1 MDFLAKNRS
10 FLLTCMH
17 VCDILCVMKTEAEF
31 KSLFKDA
38 NREQLIDALY
48 QLQLKYEH
56 LEEVNANL
64 SRMHFARKSE
74 HVHPDQLSLF
84 NEAEETAE
92 DASKKELEEQEITV
106 PSYTRKK
113 KKKRSMKDLP
123 VEIMGE
129 MRPAS
134 TICPECGS
142 EMKELAPKNHDY
154 LVYVPSKLYVQRWI
168 EHVYA
173 CDKCSKEKDSLVTV
187 EADTSNLPARLFEGS
202 IITSS
207 VVAHIAYEK
216 MVMCVPLYRQEKN
229 YRYNNAYFSRQN
241 LSNWFIKGA
250 KDYLQYVFH
259 RMEKDFSTLEVANGD
274 ETPLTCLENQDER
287 ENSYVWLLMSG
298 IHEASQMAL
307 YYYHDNRKHEFL
319 DEIIPS
325 DWGGIFHSD
334 GYEAYQKCQGIHLL
348 CGCWA
353 HARRK
358 VFEAMTSDTK
368 TWKKYNSKK
377 TTKAEKQEILNNAPR
392 LRFSLQLISEID
404 KLFLI
409 EKELKDQ
416 SASVEDTFNVRQ
428 EKAPEILKNIN
439 DQCTMIQNN
448 FVPSSKLV
456 EAANYIMNQWE
467 YLNNYIKDGRCEI
480 SNNLAER
487 EGIKP
492 FVMARKN
499 FLFSA
504 TRDGAKYTCMYF
516 SIIISAVMNHLN
528 PEAYLT
534 YVFDELSTHGLR
546 DDVIERVLPYSKSLP
561 ENLKVKY

>member
-1 MDFLAKNRS
+1 
-10 FLLTCMH
+10 
-17 VCDILCVMKTEAEF
+17 MKTEAEF

-38 NREQLIDALY
+38 NKDQLIDALY
-48 QLQLKYEH
+48 QLKLKCDH

-64 SRMHFARKSE
+64 SRMHFAKKSE

-84 NEAEETAE
+84 NEAEETVE
-92 DASKKELEEQEITV
+92 DASASDLEEADITV
-106 PSYTRKK
+106 SSYTKK
-113 KKKRSMKDLP
+113 KHKKKSMKDLP
-123 VEIMGE
+123 VKVIEEIY
-129 MRPAS
+129 PAS
-134 TICPECGS
+134 TICPKCGS
-142 EMKELAPKNHDY
+142 QMKELAPNIHKY
-154 LVYVPSKLYVQRWI
+154 LVYKPAELYVEEYI
-168 EHVYA
+168 EHVYV
-173 CDKCSKEKDSLVTV
+173 CDKCSKETDSLVTADV
-187 EADTSNLPARLFEGS
+187 DTSNLPARLFENS

-216 MVMCVPLYRQEKN
+216 IVMCIPFYRQEKN
-229 YRYNNAYFSRQN
+229 YGYNDAYFSRQN
-241 LSNWFIKGA
+241 LCNWFIKGA
-250 KDYLQYVFH
+250 KNYLQFVFN
-259 RMEKDFSTLEVANGD
+259 RMEKDFSTLEIANGD
-274 ETPLTCLENQDER
+274 ETTLTCLENQDER
-287 ENSYVWLLMSG
+287 EKSYVWLLMSG
-298 IHEASQMAL
+298 IHEANQMAL

-319 DEIIPS
+319 DEIIPQS
-325 DWGGIFHSD
+325 WGGIFHSD
-334 GYEAYQKCQGIHLL
+334 GYEAYQKCQGIKLL

-358 VFEAMTSDTK
+358 AYEALTSDTV

-377 TTKAEKQEILNNAPR
+377 TSKAEKQELINNAPR
-392 LRFSLQLISEID
+392 LKYSLQLINEID

-409 EKELKDQ
+409 EKQLKDQ
-416 SASVEDTFNVRQ
+416 NASIEDTFNMRQ

-439 DQCTMIQNN
+439 DLCTTIQSD

-456 EAANYIMNQWE
+456 KAANYILNQWD

-504 TRDGAKYTCMYF
+504 TRDGAKYSCMYF
-516 SIIISAVMNHLN
+516 SIIISAIMNHLN

-534 YVFDELSTHGLR
+534 YVLDELSSHGLR

-561 ENLKVKY
+561 DNLKTKY

>member
-1 MDFLAKNRS
+1 MIGANYS
-10 FLLTCMH
+10 
-17 VCDILCVMKTEAEF
+17 DIIYVMKTEAEF

-38 NREQLIDALY
+38 NKDQLIDALY
-48 QLQLKYEH
+48 QLQLKCDH

-64 SRMHFARKSE
+64 SRMHFAKKSE

-84 NEAEETAE
+84 NEAEETVE
-92 DASKKELEEQEITV
+92 DASKKELEEPEITA
-106 PSYTRKK
+106 PSRSKS
-113 KKKRSMKDLP
+113 KKKRKNMKDLP
-123 VEIMGE
+123 VEIVGE

-142 EMKELAPKNHDY
+142 QMKELAPINHDY
-154 LVYVPSKLYVQRWI
+154 LVYVPSKLYVERWV
-168 EHVYA
+168 EHVYV
-173 CDKCSKEKDSLVTV
+173 CDKCSKETDSLVTAEV
-187 EADTSNLPARLFEGS
+187 DTSNLPARLFEGS
-202 IITSS
+202 NVTGS
-207 VVAHIAYEK
+207 VLAHVGYEK
-216 MVMCVPLYRQEKN
+216 MLMCIPFYRQEKN
-229 YRYNNAYFSRQN
+229 YRYNNVYFSRQN
-241 LSNWFIKGA
+241 LCNWFIKGA
-250 KDYLQYVFH
+250 KDYLQYVFA
-259 RMEKDFSTLEVANGD
+259 RMEKDFSTLEIANGD
-274 ETPLTCLENQDER
+274 ETTLTCLENQDER
-287 ENSYVWLLMSG
+287 EKSYVWLLMSG
-298 IHEASQMAL
+298 IHESSQMAL

-319 DEIIPS
+319 DEIIPL
-325 DWGGIFHSD
+325 DWNGIFHSD
-334 GYEAYQKCQGIHLL
+334 GYEAYQKCKRIRLL

-358 VFEAMTSDTK
+358 AYEALTSDTA

-377 TTKAEKQEILNNAPR
+377 TTKAEKQELINNAPR
-392 LRFSLQLISEID
+392 LKCSLQLINDID

-416 SASVEDTFNVRQ
+416 NASVEDTFNVRQ
-428 EKAPEILKNIN
+428 EKAPEILKNIY
-439 DQCTMIQNN
+439 DLCTAIKNN

-456 EAANYIMNQWE
+456 VAANYILNQWE

-504 TRDGAKYTCMYF
+504 TRDGAKYSCMYF
-516 SIIISAVMNHLN
+516 SILISAVMNHLN
-528 PEAYLT
+528 PEAYLA
-534 YVFDELSTHGLR
+534 YVFDELASHGLY

-561 ENLKVKY
+561 DNLKVKY